1 VEKYGKRSTQ
11 KIQERAVSS
20 LAAGSTFDLAFAWKK
35 ALEPYTPKAIAQRI
49 GASPRTVDN
58 WRDGENGPTWK
69 HTVAML
75 NDDELCARLLQAAG
89 RGDLAHAQETITAL
103 RMALGK
109 VEGR

>member
-1 VEKYGKRSTQ
+1 MQKYGKKTTQ
-11 KIQERAVSS
+11 KIQERVVPSVAI
-20 LAAGSTFDLAFAWKK
+20 GSTFDLAAGLKEFFR
-35 ALEPYTPKAIAQRI
+35 PYTPKAIAERI

-58 WRDGENGPTWK
+58 WRDGENGPTWR
-69 HTVAML
+69 HTVAIL

-89 RGDLAHAQETITAL
+89 RSDLAHAQETITAL